1 MKFSFGRKI
10 LLGYSIIIL
19 LLIVIICLAEY
30 YIFELGSASQA
41 ILRENYESIL
51 ASENMLGAIERQ
63 DSSIILRLFKKTD
76 ETLQQFKENE
86 GVFYQWLARAKDNIT
101 IQGEADIINR
111 IERNY
116 ARFLTL
122 FAQFEKLSEED
133 PDTADRART
142 SGLLGEAIVLTEA
155 AQLYQNGIYKQF
167 LKVRSD
173 CVELRELNQKFMYQ
187 ASANARRL
195 ASSSALSTLIVG
207 IVVIIFGFAFSL
219 IISRI
224 VVKPVRTLTNAAVKV
239 GEGDLEITI
248 PVGRCRGIE
257 LPYAGG
263 DEIGIL
269 ALEFNK
275 MVERVKEFQ
284 DMNVSQIV
292 SEKKKSEAIVRSIT
306 DGIIVCDSQM
316 RITAINPVAEHIF
329 GVFQSDAINKPFLE
343 VTRQEVL
350 FEYLQEASQTGN
362 TPKISED
369 VITLNVDSNENHYR
383 FAITPIKGENA
394 EFYGIVVLLQDITK
408 LKELDMM
415 KSEFIM
421 MASHELRTPLTSIAM
436 GVNLVLEE
444 TAGEINEKQRTL
456 LQAAHEEL
464 NRLKSL
470 VNDLLELS
478 KIEQGKMEMEFQD
491 VAIQALCTKAFN
503 VIKPQAQEKKISFS
517 LEPEMPDVKVHADA
531 GRITWVIT
539 NLLGNAVRYTDSGG
553 WIKLKSEVGG
563 DWAFVSV
570 MDNGAGIPREYQ
582 SKIFDKFVQLTN
594 DKAGGSGLGLAISK
608 EIIHEHGGSIWVE
621 SEVGEGSTFTFT
633 LPMVKRMVNKP

>member
-1 MKFSFGRKI
+1 MQFSFGRKI
-10 LLGYSIIIL
+10 LFGYGIIIL
-19 LLIVIICLAEY
+19 LLIVIIGLAEY
-30 YIFELGSASQA
+30 YIFRLGSASQA

-51 ASENMLGAIERQ
+51 AAENMLGAIERQ
-63 DSSIILRLFKKTD
+63 DSGIILRLFKKTD

-86 GVFYQWLARAKDNIT
+86 GIFYQWLARAKDNIT
-101 IQGEADIINR
+101 IQGEADIVNR
-111 IERNY
+111 IEKNY
-116 ARFLTL
+116 ARFLAL

-133 PDTADRART
+133 PDA
-142 SGLLGEAIVLTEA
+142 GEVIVLTEA
-155 AQLYQNGIYKQF
+155 ARFYQDEIYKQF
-167 LKVRSD
+167 LKIRDD

-207 IVVIIFGFAFSL
+207 IAVIIFGLAFSL
-219 IISRI
+219 LISRI
-224 VVKPVRTLTNAAVKV
+224 VVRPVKTLTNAAVKV

-248 PVGRCRGIE
+248 PD
-257 LPYAGG
+257 AGG

-269 ALEFNK
+269 AKEFNK
-275 MVERVKEFQ
+275 MVKRVKEFQ

-316 RITAINPVAEHIF
+316 RITAINPVAEHIL
-329 GVFQSDAINKPFLE
+329 GVPQSDVINKPFLE
-343 VTRQEVL
+343 VTRQETL

-362 TPKISED
+362 TPSISED
-369 VITLNVDSNENHYR
+369 VITLNVDGNENHYR
-383 FAITPIKGENA
+383 FAITPIKSENA
-394 EFYGIVVLLQDITK
+394 ELYGIILLLQDITK
-408 LKELDMM
+408 LKELDKM

-421 MASHELRTPLTSIAM
+421 MASHELRTPLTSIEM
-436 GVNLVLEE
+436 GVKLVLEE

-464 NRLKSL
+464 NRLKAL

-478 KIEQGKMEMEFQD
+478 RIEQGEMEMEFQD
-491 VAIQALCTKAFN
+491 VEIQALCTKAFN
-503 VIKPQAQEKKISFS
+503 IIKPQAQDKKISLS
-517 LEPEMPDVKVHADA
+517 LEEKMPDVKVRADA
-531 GRITWVIT
+531 SKVMWVIT

-563 DWAFVSV
+563 DWVFVSV
-570 MDNGAGIPREYQ
+570 QDNGAGIPREYQ
-582 SKIFDKFVQLTN
+582 SRIFDKFVQLKN

-608 EIIHEHGGSIWVE
+608 EIIRAHGGTIWVE

-633 LPMVKRMVNKP
+633 LLVVKRTVSQ